1 MSWDRVIGQNRVK
14 ELFRRALA
22 GGQVAHAYLLFGE
35 EGVGKDALALEFAK
49 ALNCEQSRTDP
60 CDACPSCKRVDTLQ
74 HPNIRLIV
82 ALPTGKNE
90 KTGDDPVAV
99 LSEEQVS
106 ALRQELAEKGRDP
119 YHRIAIDKANFIK
132 VNSVRE
138 LRREASLTGF
148 LGGRKVF
155 IVSEADMMNT
165 EASNS
170 LLKTLEEPPADTVL
184 ILTTSRK
191 DQLLP
196 TIISRCQLVR
206 CESLSDEDIADALV
220 KRDERATSE
229 AHVAAQLAN
238 GSFTAARELVS
249 EDMVR
254 LRSEVVQFLRLA
266 LGNSPTSILSEIEKL
281 LSSNAKPEAEQWLR
295 LLQVWFHDAVA
306 LHAQRGD
313 KHNDDNEDLRKF
325 VERFGGADLLK
336 ASAAVERSIALV
348 GKNVYLP
355 LIFLCLALDLKTILY
370 ASSAVSLENSETS

>member
-1 MSWDRVIGQNRVK
+1 MVWDRVIGQHRVK
-14 ELFRRALA
+14 ELFKRALA
-22 GGQVAHAYLLFGE
+22 AKQVAHAYLLFGD

-49 ALNCEQSRTDP
+49 ALNCERSATDP
-60 CDACPSCKRVDTLQ
+60 CNECASCRRVETMQ
-74 HPNIRLIV
+74 HPNIRFIV

-99 LSEEQVS
+99 LTEDQVT
-106 ALRQELAEKGRDP
+106 ALRNELAEKARDP
-119 YHRIAIDKANFIK
+119 YHRIALDKANFIK

-155 IVSEADMMNT
+155 IVSDADMMNT

-206 CESLSDEDIADALV
+206 CEGLTDDEITKALLQ
-220 KRDERATSE
+220 RDGRSE
-229 AHVAAQLAN
+229 SESRVAAQLAN
-238 GSFTAARELVS
+238 GSFVAARALVS
-249 EDMVR
+249 DDMVR
-254 LRSEVVQFLRLA
+254 LQSEVAEFLRHA
-266 LGNSPTSILSEIEKL
+266 LGRSPAAL
-281 LSSNAKPEAEQWLR
+281 LSRIEQLLSTREKPECEQWLR
-295 LLQVWFHDAVA
+295 MLQMWFHDAVA
-306 LHAQRGD
+306 LREQGNEAVNRG
-313 KHNDDNEDLRKF
+313 NEDLRKF
-325 VERFGGADLLK
+325 VERFGGADLLE
-336 ASAAVERSIALV
+336 ASTAVERSIALV

-355 LIFLCLALDLKTILY
+355 LIFIGLAVELKRILY
-370 ASSAVSLENSETS
+370 SLPVSIETNETP

>member
-1 MSWDRVIGQNRVK
+1 MAWDRVIGQHRVK
-14 ELFRRALA
+14 ELFKRALA
-22 GGQVAHAYLLFGE
+22 AKQVAHAYLLFGD

-49 ALNCEQSRTDP
+49 ALNCERSATDP
-60 CDACPSCKRVDTLQ
+60 CNECASCRRVETMQ
-74 HPNIRLIV
+74 HPNIRFIV

-99 LSEEQVS
+99 LTEDQVT
-106 ALRQELAEKGRDP
+106 ALRNELAEKARDP
-119 YHRIAIDKANFIK
+119 YHRIALDKANFIK

-155 IVSEADMMNT
+155 IVSDADMMNT

-206 CESLSDEDIADALV
+206 CEGLTDDEITKALLQ
-220 KRDERATSE
+220 RDGRSE
-229 AHVAAQLAN
+229 SESRVAAQLAN
-238 GSFTAARELVS
+238 GSFVAARALVS
-249 EDMVR
+249 DDMVR
-254 LRSEVVQFLRLA
+254 LQSEVAEFLRHA
-266 LGNSPTSILSEIEKL
+266 LGRSPAAL
-281 LSSNAKPEAEQWLR
+281 LSRIEQLLSTREKPECEQWLR
-295 LLQVWFHDAVA
+295 MLQMWFHDAVA
-306 LHAQRGD
+306 LREQGNEAVNRG
-313 KHNDDNEDLRKF
+313 NEDLRKF
-325 VERFGGADLLK
+325 VERFGGADLLE
-336 ASAAVERSIALV
+336 ASTAVERSIALV

-355 LIFLCLALDLKTILY
+355 LIFIGLAVELKRILY
-370 ASSAVSLENSETS
+370 SLPVSIETNETP

>member
-1 MSWDRVIGQNRVK
+1 MAWDRVIGQHRVK
-14 ELFRRALA
+14 ELFKRALA
-22 GGQVAHAYLLFGE
+22 AKQVAHAYLLFGD

-49 ALNCEQSRTDP
+49 ALNCERSAT
-60 CDACPSCKRVDTLQ
+60 DACNECASCRRVETMQ
-74 HPNIRLIV
+74 HPNIRFIV

-99 LSEEQVS
+99 LTEDQVT
-106 ALRQELAEKGRDP
+106 ALRNELAEKARDP
-119 YHRIAIDKANFIK
+119 YHRIALDKANFIK

-155 IVSEADMMNT
+155 IVSDADMMNT

-206 CESLSDEDIADALV
+206 CEGLTDDEITKALLQ
-220 KRDERATSE
+220 RDGRSE
-229 AHVAAQLAN
+229 SESRVAAQLAN
-238 GSFTAARELVS
+238 GSFVAARALVS
-249 EDMVR
+249 DDMVR
-254 LRSEVVQFLRLA
+254 LQSEVAEFLRHA
-266 LGNSPTSILSEIEKL
+266 LGRSPAAL
-281 LSSNAKPEAEQWLR
+281 LSRIEQLLSTREKPECEQWLR
-295 LLQVWFHDAVA
+295 MLQMWFHDAVA
-306 LHAQRGD
+306 LREQGNEAVNRG
-313 KHNDDNEDLRKF
+313 NEDLRKF
-325 VERFGGADLLK
+325 VERFGGADLLE
-336 ASAAVERSIALV
+336 ASTAVERSIALV

-355 LIFLCLALDLKTILY
+355 LIFIGLAVELKRILY
-370 ASSAVSLENSETS
+370 SLPVSIETNETP

>member
-1 MSWDRVIGQNRVK
+1 MSWDHVIGQVRVK
-14 ELFRRALA
+14 ELLQKALA
-22 GGQVAHAYLLFGE
+22 VGQVAHAYLLFGD

-49 ALNCEQSRTDP
+49 ALNCERNRTDP
-60 CDACPSCKRVDTLQ
+60 CDECPSCKRVETLQ
-74 HPNIRLIV
+74 HPNVRFIV

-99 LSEEQVS
+99 LTEDQVGE
-106 ALRQELAEKGRDP
+106 LRHELAEKARDP
-119 YHRIAIDKANFIK
+119 YHQIFIEKANFIK

-148 LGGRKVF
+148 LSGKKVF
-155 IVSEADMMNT
+155 IVSNADMMNT

-206 CESLSDEDIADALV
+206 CEALSEDDLARALV
-220 KRDERATSE
+220 ERDGHKESE
-229 AHVAAQLAN
+229 ARVAAQLAN
-238 GSFTAARELVS
+238 GSFTAAQRLAS

-254 LRSEVVQFLRLA
+254 LQSEVVRFLRVA
-266 LGNSPTSILSEIEKL
+266 LGNSPVSILAEIDQL
-281 LSSNAKPEAEQWLR
+281 LSSTEKTESERWLR
-295 LLQVWFHDAVA
+295 LLQVWFHNAIA
-306 LHAQRGD
+306 LRTSGLGKRSD
-313 KHNDDNEDLRKF
+313 EDEDLRKF

-336 ASAAVERSIALV
+336 ASAAVDRSIALIS
-348 GKNVYLP
+348 KNVYLH
-355 LIFLCLALDLKTILY
+355 LIFVCLAIELKSVLY
-370 ASSAVSLENSETS
+370 TTPAVTLENSETP